1 MITKILTIS
10 KLKQLWL
17 ELLINKTDK
26 VSDISD
32 NSVLNATAFATAKV
46 AQKCIKDIAIVE
58 SQIMPE
64 SAVGTDLDNAGR
76 LFGSMTRETALGS
89 STYLRIIADEGT
101 FYDKTSV
108 TFSNYNG
115 IQFIPDEDLTMGA
128 LGYDYLLVRSVDQ
141 GVKTN
146 VDPNSIVT
154 INNAPTGHI
163 GCTNEY
169 MALGGRDYDSDELF
183 RVKIMQHNNI
193 KAQQTIAYYTSIFR
207 QINSNI
213 LKVMYKG
220 VDSDGKKTF
229 SIVTQN
235 GSLLQTEELEDIID
249 QTKMYF
255 SLNDMN
261 VYGDVLGVKLI
272 NAVWHEVNGATG
284 VDFRVEIWSNYDP
297 NAVRKQIQINL
308 TKYLDW
314 RYWPVG
320 GKIEWDDLLQIVKN
334 TEGVK
339 YVPDAYFYPKA
350 DEAVSVSRLPRIKK
364 FVMRDLDGNII
375 ADSAGIL
382 SPVFYPYEGV

>member
-1 MITKILTIS
+1 MITKVLTIS

-46 AQKCIKDIAIVE
+46 AQKCIKDVAIVE

-64 SAVGTDLDNAGR
+64 SAVGLDLDNSGR
-76 LFGSMTRETALGS
+76 LFGAMNREGALGS
-89 STYLRIIADEGT
+89 STYLRVIADEGT

-128 LGYDYLLVRSVDQ
+128 LGYDYLLVRSVDT
-141 GVKTN
+141 GSKTN
-146 VDPNSIVT
+146 VDPNSIVVM
-154 INNAPTGHI
+154 NNAPVGHI
-163 GCTNEY
+163 ACTNEY

-183 RVKIMQHNNI
+183 RTKIMQHNNI

-229 SIVTQN
+229 SITTQN
-235 GSLLQTEELEDIID
+235 GSLLQPSELEDIID
-249 QTKMYF
+249 QTKKYF
-255 SLNDMN
+255 SINDMN
-261 VYGDVLGVKLI
+261 VYGDVLGVKLV
-272 NAVWHEVNGATG
+272 NSTWHEINGATG
-284 VDFRVEIWSNYDP
+284 IDFRVEVWSSYDP

-314 RYWPVG
+314 RYWEIG
-320 GKIEWDDLLQIVKN
+320 GKVEWDELFRIVKS

-339 YVPDAYFYPKA
+339 YCPDEYFYPRV
-350 DEAVSVSRLPRIKK
+350 DEVVQVSKLPRVKGFI
-364 FVMRDLDGNII
+364 MRDLSGNII
-375 ADSAGIL
+375 SDSAGIL
-382 SPVFYPYEGV
+382 SPVFYPYEE

>member
-76 LFGSMTRETALGS
+76 LFGSMTRETVLGS

-141 GVKTN
+141 GEKTN
-146 VDPNSIVT
+146 VDPNSIVN

-235 GSLLQTEELEDIID
+235 GSSLQTEELEDIID
-249 QTKMYF
+249 QTKKYF

-284 VDFRVEIWSNYDP
+284 VDFRIEVWSNYDP

-382 SPVFYPYEGV
+382 SPVFYPYEEL

>member
-32 NSVLNATAFATAKV
+32 NSVLSATAFATAKV

-76 LFGSMTRETALGS
+76 LFGSMTRETVLGS

-141 GVKTN
+141 GEKTN
-146 VDPNSIVT
+146 VDPNSIVN

-193 KAQQTIAYYTSIFR
+193 KSQQTIAYYTSIFR

-235 GSLLQTEELEDIID
+235 GLSLQTEELEDIID
-249 QTKMYF
+249 QTKKYF

-272 NAVWHEVNGATG
+272 NAVWHEVNGVTG
-284 VDFRVEIWSNYDP
+284 VDFRVEVWSNYDP

-382 SPVFYPYEGV
+382 SPVFYPYEEL

>member
-76 LFGSMTRETALGS
+76 LFSSMTRETVLGS

-141 GVKTN
+141 GEKTN

-235 GSLLQTEELEDIID
+235 GSSLQTEELEDIID
-249 QTKMYF
+249 QTKKYF

-284 VDFRVEIWSNYDP
+284 VDFRIEVWSNYDP

-364 FVMRDLDGNII
+364 FVMRDLLGNII
-375 ADSAGIL
+375 SDSAGVL
-382 SPVFYPYEGV
+382 SPVFYPYEA